1 MVAKVIALYKHP
13 ADQKDFDEKYF
24 NEHIPLAQ
32 KIPGLQLIE
41 ISKTNG
47 APSGDAAYYLMAE
60 LYFDDMDSC
69 KAGMSSAEGKASS
82 QNLMSF
88 AKDIVTMMYAEV
100 TDKK

>member
-1 MVAKVIALYKHP
+1 MVAKVIALYKPP
-13 ADQKDFDEKYF
+13 ADPAEFDEKYF

-47 APSGDAAYYLMAE
+47 APMGDAAYYLMAE
-60 LYFDDMDSC
+60 LYFNDMDAV
-69 KAGMSSAEGKASS
+69 KAGMGSAEGKAAGK
-82 QNLMSF
+82 NLMTF
-88 AKDIVTMMYAEV
+88 AKDLVTMMYAEV